1 MKDFNPKIVI
11 AVFSILVGIL
21 LASQIKMN
29 IQMVTPVTIESIKRL
44 ELEVKALR
52 NDIDDLKSNIEEKER
67 YLGLIENANYGDSNI
82 IDVLEDEKEKNMM
95 LAGYKSV
102 EGPGIEIVMFDN
114 INSDE
119 LSFDFND
126 GIIHDVDM
134 QNILNDLRVAG
145 AEAISI
151 NGERVLAFSDI
162 KCAGP
167 VIRVNGRSLGTPFII
182 SAIGDPKLLMAAI
195 SAPGTYSDMLTRV
208 YGIGI
213 QPYMKDKLI
222 IPAYSG
228 DFTFVYAKT
237 VQ

>member
-1 MKDFNPKIVI
+1 MKEFNPKLTIGI
-11 AVFSILVGIL
+11 FSALVGIL
-21 LASQIKMN
+21 FASQVKMN
-29 IQMVTPVTIESIKRL
+29 IQMVTPVTISSIQRL
-44 ELEVKALR
+44 EIEVKSLKTE
-52 NDIDDLKSNIEEKER
+52 IDDLKLNIDDKQN
-67 YLGLIENANYGDSNI
+67 YLALIEDSNYSDDNI
-82 IDVLEDEKEKNMM
+82 ISVLEDERDKNML
-95 LAGYKSV
+95 LAGYKTV

-114 INSDE
+114 IDSDE

-151 NGERVLAFSDI
+151 NGERVLSFSDI

-182 SAIGDPKLLMAAI
+182 TAIGDPKLLMAAI
-195 SAPGTYSDMLTRV
+195 SAPGTYAEMLTKV

-213 QPYMKDKLI
+213 QPYSKDKLV

-228 DFTFVYAKT
+228 DFSYSYAKT